1 VNLDKLNSI
10 YFLGIGGIGM
20 SALARYFNFLGVQI
34 SGYDK
39 TSTLLTDK
47 LQEEGIC
54 VHFEDDVKQIPMKI
68 DLVIYTPA
76 IPNNLSEYN
85 FLKSS
90 GIPIKKRSEVLGLI
104 TQTKKTIAVSGTHGK
119 TTVSSILAHLLH
131 QSEHGS
137 SALLGGITK
146 NYNSNLLVSPGSE
159 NMVVEADEF
168 DKSFLHLKPFAT
180 VITSIDADHL
190 DIYGDHDEMKKSFSE
205 FASQT
210 SPEGLLVVKKG
221 IDLNLDKVKTEN
233 IYTYSITEDADY
245 TAENIKYLNGE
256 YSFNL
261 KTPEKIYENLCL
273 GMHGLVNVENAVAA
287 SAIALN
293 MGIAEDEFRE
303 NLGSFAGVKRRF
315 DYQIR
320 EDSLIFIDDYA
331 HHPEEIKALVS
342 SVRDMYPGKK
352 VLGIFQPHLFSRTRD
367 FADGFAESLSLLDEV
382 ILLPIYPARE
392 LPITGV
398 NSELLLMKIQGIIK
412 SISTKEDLLEN
423 IACKD
428 LDVILTIGAGD
439 IDKLVEPLRH
449 HLLNNHQI
457 LKP

>member
-1 VNLDKLNSI
+1 MNLDKLNSI

-20 SALARYFNFLGVQI
+20 SALARYFNSLGVQVT
-34 SGYDK
+34 GYDK

-47 LQEEGIC
+47 LQEEGIR
-54 VHFEDDVKQIPMKI
+54 VHFEDDLNQIPKNI

-76 IPNNLSEYN
+76 IPNNLSEFN

-90 GIPIKKRSEVLGLI
+90 GISIKKRSEVLGLI

-119 TTVSSILAHLLH
+119 TTVSSILAHLLY
-131 QSEHGS
+131 QSELGS

-146 NYNSNLLVSPGSE
+146 NYNSNLLVSPGSD

-210 SPEGLLVVKKG
+210 SPKGFLVVKKG
-221 IDLNLDKVKTEN
+221 IDLNMDKVKTERVF
-233 IYTYSITEDADY
+233 TYSITEEANY
-245 TAENIKYLNGE
+245 TAENILYLNGD
-256 YSFNL
+256 YTFDL
-261 KTPEKIYENLCL
+261 HTPDRKIENLLL
-273 GMHGLVNVENAVAA
+273 GMHGQINIENAVAA
-287 SAIALN
+287 AAVALS
-293 MGIAEDEFRE
+293 MGITEHELRE
-303 NLGSFAGVKRRF
+303 NLASFSGVKRRF
-315 DYQIR
+315 DYQIK
-320 EDSLIFIDDYA
+320 DDNLIFIDDYA
-331 HHPEEIKALVS
+331 HHPEEIKALVN

-352 VLGIFQPHLFSRTRD
+352 ILGIFQPHLFSRTSD

-392 LPITGV
+392 LPIEGV
-398 NSELLLMKIQGIIK
+398 NSELLLNKIQGLEK
-412 SISTKEDLLEN
+412 SISTKDDLLEN
-423 IACKD
+423 VISKD
-428 LDVILTIGAGD
+428 FDVLLTIGAGD